1 VPGVRRVAAPALLL
15 FALIAA
21 APAGAASLPRV
32 SGHWFVR
39 FTPVNYHQDSTR
51 TKWFFRPNCPLA
63 EGACDVR
70 VRSSTGR
77 FYVYTL
83 KGGWYHYDSPRP
95 TRPMDR
101 CELGDRT
108 VYHAWRETVHE
119 VFHATRSLNGYATR
133 LRGTLR
139 TTFKP
144 TRRARA
150 KGCRGI
156 VVHRDRVFAR
166 LRPGA

>member
-1 VPGVRRVAAPALLL
+1 MVFLSALL
-15 FALIAA
+15 AA
-21 APAGAASLPRV
+21 APAGAAPLPRV
-32 SGHWFVR
+32 SGHWWVR
-39 FTPVNYHQDSTR
+39 FSPANYDQPSVR
-51 TKWFFRPNCPLA
+51 TKWFVRPNCPLA
-63 EGACDVR
+63 DGACDVR

-101 CELGDRT
+101 CELGNGRI
-108 VYHAWRETVHE
+108 VHHAWRETVHE

-144 TRRARA
+144 VPRARA
-150 KGCRGI
+150 KGCRDT
-156 VVHRDRVFAR
+156 VVHRDRIFAR
-166 LRPGA
+166 VRAGA